1 MWRHNSFS
9 EIHDSDQSISDDD
22 DEEEQGRKWSE
33 NCVSLAGT
41 SDCKKKSLGVA
52 SQLELLK
59 GLCQRDSGFLSEDEV
74 EAPDFYKRNLGCE
87 NNVECDSII
96 IKAGG
101 STCDPNER
109 TSSVKKGRNIFSKS
123 IKEGNN
129 VSEMLDLYTKGNEK
143 QYEPCTSS
151 EVDKEAR
158 RMDQLSER
166 ARWSTCHPF
175 NSKNKN
181 LGGRCKIKK
190 KSSSLQLQ
198 KQADLR
204 SVWKDKDLNS
214 SSDDEIL
221 DKAEPS
227 GYQPIDKICPV
238 LLGGSDAGTS
248 SLALPLEAAIEHDNH
263 RRSMAELLD
272 NLQGNTSNPIFKPKK
287 GSRRKGRGK
296 CTVIRSMTLLGKD
309 LVSDEDPCEVMHSG
323 SSTDNEDNAQNLAL
337 AIVESGR
344 KSMADKFQE
353 AFDCASVVDKRPSFT
368 TLKQS
373 STGLF
378 GRLQH
383 IMQHQKEQD
392 GDFLKKVQNEVWPK
406 DEARCIDV
414 KILSRFFDA
423 KLSVCSC
430 SLIENEESSLQNPQ
444 PQQENFGKIWTIIF
458 NSRVCGDVNLE
469 VGNLIRIYP
478 PWKEVQVLKGGE
490 IIILTLYFSQI
501 HT

>member
-33 NCVSLAGT
+33 NYVSLAGT
-41 SDCKKKSLGVA
+41 SDCKK
-52 SQLELLK
+52 
-59 GLCQRDSGFLSEDEV
+59 RDSGFLSEDEV
-74 EAPDFYKRNLGCE
+74 EAPDFYKRNLDCE

-109 TSSVKKGRNIFSKS
+109 ISSVKKGRNIFSKS

-143 QYEPCTSS
+143 QFEPCTSS

-158 RMDQLSER
+158 RMGQLSER

-190 KSSSLQLQ
+190 KSSSLQPQ
-198 KQADLR
+198 KQVELR

-214 SSDDEIL
+214 SSDDEL
-221 DKAEPS
+221 HDKAEPS
-227 GYQPIDKICPV
+227 GYQPIDKISPV
-238 LLGGSDAGTS
+238 LLGGSDVGTS

-272 NLQGNTSNPIFKPKK
+272 NLQGNTSNPILKPKK

-296 CTVIRSMTLLGKD
+296 RAVIRSMTLPGKD

-368 TLKQS
+368 ALKQS

-378 GRLQH
+378 GRLLH
-383 IMQHQKEQD
+383 MMQQQKEQD
-392 GDFLKKVQNEVWPK
+392 ADFLKKVQTEVWPK

-414 KILSRFFDA
+414 KILSRSFDA

-444 PQQENFGKIWTIIF
+444 QENFGKIWTVIF
-458 NSRVCGDVNLE
+458 NSRVCGDVNLDI
-469 VGNLIRIYP
+469 GNLIRIYP

-490 IIILTLYFSQI
+490 IIILTLYFSQF